1 MSVTSSFTSSD
12 LLRFESLGDN
22 CEFGFVLRRHACEA
36 GSLFRW
42 AAMKPDQ
49 LLGLLRAGFADF
61 YRFENLAP
69 LRTNMVLDAPYGIGW
84 HTDLKSVVSG
94 GRLQYRDDEAT
105 RRKLHRKEVRKLQYL
120 LSKFTAR
127 LRLGGVVYV
136 LKSNGGIVPETVN
149 GILDELTALAGHT
162 DFALLEVQATDDP
175 ARIGT
180 VDRRGPQR
188 LRGYVSRFAAYHK
201 ADDVDAEAWTR
212 VMEGALRLH
221 PCADWSRRL
230 ADLHV
235 ETADSGIPLAF
246 PIDASQDLSKP
257 IPGDLRAGTARL
269 LNGNQWCRL
278 YGANFRLHGPNPDR
292 PGNALR
298 WTSVFPPGPFQLSA
312 TARCPVSDSI
322 PLRLSVQIH
331 TEDGVLI
338 AEEEVPVQP
347 GRAGEIALLCPVAGQ
362 PLTITITVNA
372 ARALQNG
379 ERAVVDLTP
388 PGLHPDLPAP
398 KLDVVVARAVAA

>member
-1 MSVTSSFTSSD
+1 M
-12 LLRFESLGDN
+12 LRFESLGDN

-49 LLGLLRAGFADF
+49 LLSLLRANFTDF

-84 HTDLKSVVSG
+84 HTDLKSEVAS
-94 GRLQYRDDEAT
+94 GRLHYRDDEAT

-120 LSKFTAR
+120 LSKFAAR
-127 LRLGGVVYV
+127 LRLGGVIYV
-136 LKSNGGIVPETVN
+136 LKSNGGIAPDTVD

-162 DFALLEVQATDDP
+162 DFALLEVQASDDP

-180 VDRRGPQR
+180 VERRGPQR
-188 LRGYVSRFAAYHK
+188 LRGYVSRFAAYQK

-212 VMEGALRLH
+212 IMDGARHLY
-221 PCADWSRRL
+221 PCPDWSRRL

-235 ETADSGIPLAF
+235 ESVDGGIQLAF
-246 PIDASQDLSKP
+246 PIDASQDLNKP
-257 IPGDLRAGTARL
+257 IMGDLRAGMARL
-269 LNGNQWCRL
+269 LNGNQWCRVF
-278 YGANFRLHGPNPDR
+278 GDNFRLHGPNPDR

-298 WTSVFPPGPFQLSA
+298 WTGVYPPGPFQLSA
-312 TARCPVSDSI
+312 TARCPVSDSV
-322 PLRLSVQIH
+322 PLRLSVHIH
-331 TEDGVLI
+331 KDDGTLV
-338 AEEEVPVQP
+338 AEEELQAQP
-347 GRAGEIALLCPVAGQ
+347 GRAGEIALLCPVGGQ

-372 ARALQNG
+372 ARALQTG

-398 KLDVVVARAVAA
+398 KLDLMAARAVAA

>member
-1 MSVTSSFTSSD
+1 MTSSFTSSE

-49 LLGLLRAGFADF
+49 LLSLLRANFTDF

-84 HTDLKSVVSG
+84 HTDLKSEVAS
-94 GRLQYRDDEAT
+94 GRLHYRDDEAT

-120 LSKFTAR
+120 LSKFAAR
-127 LRLGGVVYV
+127 LRLGGVIYV
-136 LKSNGGIVPETVN
+136 LKSNGGIAPDTVD

-162 DFALLEVQATDDP
+162 DFALLEVQASDDP

-180 VDRRGPQR
+180 VERRGPQR
-188 LRGYVSRFAAYHK
+188 LRGYVSRFAAYQK

-212 VMEGALRLH
+212 IMDGARHLY
-221 PCADWSRRL
+221 PCPDWSRRL

-235 ETADSGIPLAF
+235 ESVDGGIQLAF
-246 PIDASQDLSKP
+246 PIDASQDLNKP
-257 IPGDLRAGTARL
+257 IMGDLRAGMARL
-269 LNGNQWCRL
+269 LNGNQWCRVF
-278 YGANFRLHGPNPDR
+278 GDNFRLHGPNPDR

-298 WTSVFPPGPFQLSA
+298 WTGVYPPGPFQLSA
-312 TARCPVSDSI
+312 TARCPVSDSV
-322 PLRLSVQIH
+322 PLRLSVHIH
-331 TEDGVLI
+331 KDDGTLV
-338 AEEEVPVQP
+338 AEEELQAQP
-347 GRAGEIALLCPVAGQ
+347 GRAGEIALLCPVGGQ

-372 ARALQNG
+372 ARALQTG

-398 KLDVVVARAVAA
+398 KLDLMAARAVAA